1 MYKLNKNSIV
11 IKSSMSEYLMNI
23 ASILYIICYIPE
35 FYANWENKN
44 ANWYNVIEKIVMIT
58 ACSCALQYSIE
69 INNRAMIIN
78 YAPALSLDCIA
89 LVMRIYYAYL
99 NRNRNVKVDYNTK
112 INEINIESQE
122 EIVENPLHIFTNDSE
137 L

>member
-1 MYKLNKNSIV
+1 
-11 IKSSMSEYLMNI
+11 MNI
-23 ASILYIICYIPE
+23 ASVLYIVCYLPE

-69 INNRAMIIN
+69 INNQAMILN

-89 LVMRIYYAYL
+89 LLMRVYYAYL
-99 NRNRNVKVDYNTK
+99 NRNRNVKIEYNNNTK
-112 INEINIESQE
+112 LGTDVISNSF
-122 EIVENPLHIFTNDSE
+122 NPIHQIIDE